1 MAETRVNRVK
11 LLVTGGSGFI
21 GSNFI
26 RYMFKT
32 NPETRITNIDNL
44 SWGSN
49 PGNLADF
56 RRDPRYRFVKG
67 DITNQKLVSKLI
79 EDADVIVNFA
89 AETHVDRSIANP
101 RPFVKSNIVGASTVL
116 EAARKKTLSP
126 KIVHVSSDEVYGDIV
141 EGSFRENDRLK
152 PSSPYAAT
160 KAAADMLVLSYSRT
174 YGLDA
179 AVTRCTNNFGPW
191 QHPEKLIPK
200 TIIRACLNLP
210 VPVYGAG
217 EQIRDWIYVLDHCD
231 ALSRVIEKGKAGE
244 IYNISGGNEK
254 RNLEVVTSILDLMKK
269 PRDLIRFVED
279 RPGHDVRYSLNSS
292 KIDSDL
298 DWRPS
303 HIFSDALEET
313 VKWYIDNR
321 SQWSKRAS
329 TKTLHP
335 SPWKI
340 KW

>member
-1 MAETRVNRVK
+1 VNRVK
-11 LLVTGGSGFI
+11 FLVTGGLGFI

-32 NPETRITNIDNL
+32 NPEMRITNIDNL
-44 SWGSN
+44 SLGSN
-49 PGNLADF
+49 QGTLADF
-56 RRDPRYRFVKG
+56 GRDIRYRFVKG
-67 DITNQKLVSKLI
+67 DITSQKLVSKLI
-79 EDADVIVNFA
+79 EDVDVIVNFA

-101 RPFVKSNIVGASTVL
+101 RPFVKSNIVGTSTVL

-126 KIVHVSSDEVYGDIV
+126 KIIQVSSDEVYGDIV

-152 PSSPYAAT
+152 PSNPYSAT
-160 KAAADMLVLSYSRT
+160 KAAADTLVLSYHRT

-200 TIIRACLNLP
+200 TIIRSWMNLP

-217 EQIRDWIYVLDHCD
+217 EQIRDWIYVQDHCD

-269 PRDLIRFVED
+269 PRGLIRFVED

-292 KIDSDL
+292 KIGSDL

-313 VKWYIDNR
+313 VKWYINNR
-321 SQWSKRAS
+321 SQWSKWAS
-329 TKTLHP
+329 TKTLHS
-335 SPWKI
+335 SPWKV